1 MTVFARQPI
10 EVAAHGTSSQVC
22 RIQHTGGDISIGA
35 KDATKNVTFTGG
47 AELYLKV
54 SDDVYFDD
62 SATNP
67 TLAGTI
73 DRIQALQFAMNENG
87 WDAAGNTWE
96 TVKDAV
102 ETSRASAATSL
113 ASCYS
118 DLAAIYARIDA
129 LKTKIS
135 TIQNGIVCA
144 SPAEVTINNV
154 NYMRYDVPLWDGAA
168 NSGAGQWS
176 CANDDVPV
184 PV

>member
-1 MTVFARQPI
+1 MTVFVRQPI
-10 EVAAHGTSSQVC
+10 EVAANGTVSQAC

-47 AELYLKV
+47 ADLYLKV

-73 DRIQALQFAMNENG
+73 DRIQALQSAMNENG
-87 WDAAGNTWE
+87 WDADGNTWE
-96 TVKDAV
+96 SVKDAV
-102 ETSRASAATSL
+102 EASRASAATSL
-113 ASCYS
+113 ATCYS
-118 DLAAIYARIDA
+118 DLQAIYTRIEV

-135 TIQNGIVCA
+135 TIQDGIICD
-144 SPAEVTINNV
+144 SPAEVTIGGV
-154 NYMRYDVPLWDGAA
+154 SYMRYAVPLWDGAA

-176 CANDDVPV
+176 CVNDDVLV
-184 PV
+184 

>member
-1 MTVFARQPI
+1 MTVFVRQPI
-10 EVAAHGTSSQVC
+10 EVAAHGTVSQVC

-47 AELYLKV
+47 ADLYLKV

-73 DRIQALQFAMNENG
+73 DRIQALQSAMNENG
-87 WDAAGNTWE
+87 WDADGNTWE
-96 TVKDAV
+96 SVKDAV
-102 ETSRASAATSL
+102 EASRASAATSL
-113 ASCYS
+113 ATCYS
-118 DLAAIYARIDA
+118 DLQAIYTRIEV

-135 TIQNGIVCA
+135 TIHDGIDCD
-144 SPAEVTINNV
+144 SPAQVTIGGV
-154 NYMRYDVPLWDGAA
+154 SYMRYAVPLWDGAA

-176 CANDDVPV
+176 CVNDYVLV
-184 PV
+184 